1 MTRQKA
7 SRNSTQQSSQPTR
20 LAGKLDK
27 NLVTYALA
35 ASAAGVG
42 LMALTQSAEAKVVA
56 TSAHIVVPINGGVIQ
71 FDVNGDG
78 IPDFGLSAGEFVDTS
93 CCAVHPKG
101 RPPLGGIAGGHL
113 KVIPA
118 QPANEVAVIEETAA
132 ALPPDVQIGAGRHF
146 EAGSIMM
153 AGIIVTG
160 CGGSSDAYGNWKG
173 THPPHAYLPI
183 KFSDTSANV
192 HYGWVRISCTETG
205 AIDFNA
211 TIDGFA
217 YETVPNKPI
226 VSGAISGPV
235 SGASLLAPAESLGLH
250 VPPAASLG
258 ILALGAPGLTAWRK
272 QDESEEK
279 VV

>member
-7 SRNSTQQSSQPTR
+7 SRTTAQRTSEPTR
-20 LAGKLDK
+20 IAGKLDK

-42 LMALTQSAEAKVVA
+42 MMALAQSAEAKVVA

-118 QPANEVAVIEETAA
+118 QPANEVAVIGNTAA

-183 KFSDTSANV
+183 KFSDSANNV

-226 VSGAISGPV
+226 TSGAVSGPIK
-235 SGASLLAPAESLGLH
+235 GARLVAPAVSLGLS

-258 ILALGAPGLTAWRK
+258 MLALGAPGLTAWKK
-272 QDESEEK
+272 QEDSEER